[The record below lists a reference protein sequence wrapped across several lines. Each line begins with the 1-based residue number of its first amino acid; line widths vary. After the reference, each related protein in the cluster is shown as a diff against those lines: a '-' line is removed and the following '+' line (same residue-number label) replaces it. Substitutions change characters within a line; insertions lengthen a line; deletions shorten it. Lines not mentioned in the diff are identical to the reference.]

1 MPEKLVHGLYAAVLT
16 PRRPDDSVD
25 EAGFARVLEFLLE
38 HGVSSFAVNGATGE
52 FCLTSS
58 EGLKTVFAVLRK
70 TAPRATI
77 LCGVGAA
84 GSAETIELSRIA
96 AEEGAQALLLPM
108 PYFFPYQQQDLEEF
122 SRKVAAAVT
131 LPVLLY
137 NLPDFTSGLDA
148 ETACRIIREVPNVI
162 GIKDSGHSL
171 DTLRSLTSDQISC
184 CRMVG
189 NDGLLVDALREDVCD
204 GVVSGIACVLPE
216 FTQAILQ
223 AAGNRDDGKLSQ
235 LSAMLDALKGELSQL
250 PVPWGLKW
258 IAEARG
264 ILRARFSQPVAAQR
278 ILQGR
283 DLITWYRQWE
293 ADLATLDLTLTQK
306 AQPLS

>member
-1 MPEKLVHGLYAAVLT
+1 MTEKLVHGLYAAVLT
-16 PRRPDDSVD
+16 PRRLDDSVD
-25 EAGFARVLEFLLE
+25 EAGFARVLEFLIE
-38 HGVSSFAVNGATGE
+38 RGVSSFAVNGATSE
-52 FCLTSS
+52 FCLTSPQD
-58 EGLKTVFAVLRK
+58 LKTVFAVLRK
-70 TAPRATI
+70 TAPHATV

-84 GSAETIELSRIA
+84 GTAESIELSRIA
-96 AEEGAQALLLPM
+96 AGEGARALLLPM

-122 SRKVAAAVT
+122 SRTVAGAVT

-171 DTLRSLTSDQISC
+171 DTLRLLTSHQIPC

-189 NDGLLVDALREDVCD
+189 NDGLLVEALRQNVCD

-216 FTQAILQ
+216 LTRAILE
-223 AAGNRDDGKLSQ
+223 AAAQTDDDKLNQ
-235 LSAMLDALKGELSQL
+235 LSAMLDALKEELSQL
-250 PVPWGLKW
+250 PIPWGLKW

-264 ILRARFSQPVAAQR
+264 ILRAQFSQPVAAQR
-278 ILQGR
+278 MQQGR
-283 DLITWYRQWE
+283 ALMAWYHQWQASLSNCSSSLALIR
-293 ADLATLDLTLTQK
+293 
-306 AQPLS
+306 